1 MIKITSIREALSIIN
16 KSLIND
22 LINFDL
28 WNFTDTQVKLKPEVI
43 KNWISKQQIVFTKE
57 LLQIIENEAIE
68 TDLFTWILNQN
79 PLKKPHS
86 MMQQLSQLMSNLNQ
100 NHQQLNQHGF
110 KKHTLFNQSATA
122 IGKALLQPLATN
134 YGIDLVKLQKNF
146 VSLTKNYHFFEKILL
161 EQQRLINETIVSI
174 DFNIN
179 WINQTMWADQVGQFK
194 TKINNLDDY
203 LILYTKEWS
212 DDYGHFCNWYESN
225 VLDVINQQRLFS
237 NDALLKD
244 NYIFDPDFEAK
255 LRKWI
260 ASNRTKISQKF
271 PNFQHFDHFNL
282 NQQVFLTLMI
292 NIYDHYLLI
301 SKQNDLS
308 LTLSEIVHNLEY
320 DYYDENQ
327 QNDLRDQYDVYEDDL
342 VGELDNLATLARLE
356 YHNLIKQNINL
367 IKSQFIELINSNK
380 FNQLNCFKK

>member
-1 MIKITSIREALSIIN
+1 MIKITSIREALDIIN

-79 PLKKPHS
+79 PLKNSHS
-86 MMQQLSQLMSNLNQ
+86 IMQQLSQLMSNLNQ
-100 NHQQLNQHGF
+100 NHQQLKQYGF

-122 IGKALLQPLATN
+122 IDKALLQPLATN
-134 YGIDLVKLQKNF
+134 YEIDLVKLQKNF
-146 VSLTKNYHFFEKILL
+146 AILTNNYHFFEKILL

-174 DFNIN
+174 GFNIN
-179 WINQTMWADQVGQFK
+179 QINQTMWPNRVGQFK

-203 LILYTKEWS
+203 LMLYTKEWS

-225 VLDVINQQRLFS
+225 VLDVISQQRLFS
-237 NDALLKD
+237 DDALLKD
-244 NYIFDPDFEAK
+244 NYIFDPNFETK

-260 ASNRTKISQKF
+260 TSNRTKISQKF

-327 QNDLRDQYDVYEDDL
+327 QNDLRDQYSVYEDDL

-356 YHNLIKQNINL
+356 YHNLIKENINL
-367 IKSQFIELINSNK
+367 IESQLI
-380 FNQLNCFKK
+380 